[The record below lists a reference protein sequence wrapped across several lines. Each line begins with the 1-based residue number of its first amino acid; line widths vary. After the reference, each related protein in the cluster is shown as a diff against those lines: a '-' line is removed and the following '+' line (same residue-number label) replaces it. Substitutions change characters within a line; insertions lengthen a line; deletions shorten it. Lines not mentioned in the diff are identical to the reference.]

1 MGEEEKE
8 EAELMQK
15 RAYEREKRFRKYL
28 ERKHRGIR
36 KKKEGEN
43 G

>member
-15 RAYEREKRFRKYL
+15 RAYEREKGGEKWLAQKVREKY
-28 ERKHRGIR
+28 
-36 KKKEGEN
+36 
-43 G
+43 